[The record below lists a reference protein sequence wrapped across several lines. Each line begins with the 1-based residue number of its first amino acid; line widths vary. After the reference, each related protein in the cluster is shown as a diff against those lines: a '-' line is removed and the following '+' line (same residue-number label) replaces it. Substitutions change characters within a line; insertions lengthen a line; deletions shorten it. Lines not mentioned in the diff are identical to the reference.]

1 MFRGALKLN
10 EFCAWAGI
18 GRTTAYEEI
27 GSGRLTI
34 VKVGRRSLIRISDAE
49 NWLSELKALSKPRE
63 WGANS
68 GGPEMNE
75 FSPIDAEAPR
85 NEKPGSDDR
94 VDRVAPFLKAKTSRA
109 IRR

>member
-63 WGANS
+63 CGANNFS
-68 GGPEMNE
+68 GDLVASEDRLGLSGQK
-75 FSPIDAEAPR
+75 FDA
-85 NEKPGSDDR
+85 
-94 VDRVAPFLKAKTSRA
+94 AKNPSR
-109 IRR
+109 